1 MVRMLVMWFWKCVN
15 PPSSFCCVFTIMMI
29 LRKIIM
35 ITMMMVKM
43 FTMVVIIMIT
53 MMMVRWWLC
62 WSTFLLSQAVV
73 RPIPSC
79 GEEFY
84 VSLDFKNLRLVFKF
98 SADFYFF
105 SFAKNFKNMIFLF
118 CFDGLVMLT
127 LLQDSISRPFYWD
140 ALSDISLCGPQCHNW
155 IIMMT
160 PNFVLDVIVLLM
172 IFLILS
178 LCDRQCDNQIIM
190 MTLMIILIFM
200 IMFMH
205 DNLNFVT
212 K

>member
-1 MVRMLVMWFWKCVN
+1 MVRMVVMWFWKCVN

-105 SFAKNFKNMIFLF
+105 LLPRISRIWYF
-118 CFDGLVMLT
+118 CFVLMAWLCWHCCRTPFPVLFTGMLCPIFPSAV
-127 LLQDSISRPFYWD
+127 LNVIIE
-140 ALSDISLCGPQCHNW
+140 LSWWHRILFW
-155 IIMMT
+155 I
-160 PNFVLDVIVLLM
+160 
-172 IFLILS
+172 
-178 LCDRQCDNQIIM
+178 
-190 MTLMIILIFM
+190 
-200 IMFMH
+200 
-205 DNLNFVT
+205 
-212 K
+212 